1 MTDDE
6 LQELE
11 QLATFDGGEL
21 VTTSQIK
28 LATAVLKLATEVRR
42 LKAEDAKVRELVSSH
57 IDWMIEWERESRG
70 KE

>member
-1 MTDDE
+1 MTEDE

-42 LKAEDAKVRELVSSH
+42 LKQEKQDLWDELCH
-57 IDWMIEWERESRG
+57 LEELAGMTE
-70 KE
+70 